1 MRILFSIALLG
12 LLTSLSAQE
21 TITYPYNP
29 DSDGDQFVGT
39 SDVLSTLSTFD
50 SEFEP
55 SEIQIDDTNLSEIII
70 QMQEAIIALEA
81 ENASQAELI
90 TELQNSSGEGFP
102 PLSPDGGFGMMVD
115 VALPHFVS
123 DLFYDPVYL
132 PGSASDPFFDCMGAP
147 SAAQCSNGISKATFL
162 PGPNGHGNNLPHA
175 VNRFSWLKTVID
187 MSEVFELCTQ
197 DQTVYIPMYY
207 FCE

>member
-39 SDVLSTLSTFD
+39 SDILSTLSTFD

-90 TELQNSSGEGFP
+90 TELQNSSGGTEDGEGFP
-102 PLSPDGGFGMMVD
+102 PLYIAGGQQYPG
-115 VALPHFVS
+115 
-123 DLFYDPVYL
+123 DLSFSVPSFISQSFLTYELFNEPQNCGY
-132 PGSASDPFFDCMGAP
+132 PPGAP
-147 SAAQCSNGISKATFL
+147 QCIDGISPGTYL
-162 PGPNGHGNNLPHA
+162 PGPNGNGNSLPHE
-175 VNRFSWLKTVID
+175 VNKFGWIKAVID
-187 MSEVFELCTQ
+187 M
-197 DQTVYIPMYY
+197 
-207 FCE
+207 